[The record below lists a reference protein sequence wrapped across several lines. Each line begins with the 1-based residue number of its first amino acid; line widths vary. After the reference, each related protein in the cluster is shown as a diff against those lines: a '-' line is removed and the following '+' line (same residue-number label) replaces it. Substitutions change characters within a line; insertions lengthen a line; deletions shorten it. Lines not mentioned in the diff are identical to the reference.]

1 MAGRDLTQERHGARS
16 DRAPGVGACA
26 EASGE
31 TVDAVGGR
39 PERRAAR
46 PVDAEG
52 IFAKVKA
59 IADTGFL
66 VAFRNA
72 RDMHHE
78 WARGVAENITEP
90 LLVCEAVMAETAYH
104 LDAARALSFLEE
116 GMVHLAFEMAD
127 HLPRLKELARRYQ
140 DRKPDLADL
149 CLIRMSELHP
159 RHPVITTDL
168 TDFRIYRRGR
178 REAIPLVHP

>member
-1 MAGRDLTQERHGARS
+1 
-16 DRAPGVGACA
+16 
-26 EASGE
+26 
-31 TVDAVGGR
+31 
-39 PERRAAR
+39 
-46 PVDAEG
+46 
-52 IFAKVKA
+52 
-59 IADTGFL
+59 
-66 VAFRNA
+66 
-72 RDMHHE
+72 MHHE

-104 LDAARALSFLEE
+104 LDAAHALSFFEE

-127 HLPRLKELARRYQ
+127 HLPRLKELATRYQ

-159 RHPVITTDL
+159 RHPVITTDV

-178 REAIPLVHP
+178 REVIPLVHP